1 MKIYP
6 ASFIHRLA
14 SSLQT
19 ARKQSKI
26 SKVTCIQTVHIYIC
40 IRGRDVSRKEGKDEK
55 RRGRYIYIY
64 IHARSRVEIIPE
76 ERLRSV
82 PVGSRFKLQPGRWLA
97 SLPPRPSGPFV
108 SLQASSF
115 PKARDTYAFRISS
128 SPRLKIKDRGAYST
142 LCRGRRFSEHI
153 ADLERQEETRML
165 S

>member
-64 IHARSRVEIIPE
+64 IYTREAGSKLSPRRDYGRCLWALALNYNQEDGWPPCPPDHLDPLFHSKLRPSPRHAIRTPSE
-76 ERLRSV
+76 S
-82 PVGSRFKLQPGRWLA
+82 
-97 SLPPRPSGPFV
+97 PPR
-108 SLQASSF
+108 L
-115 PKARDTYAFRISS
+115 D
-128 SPRLKIKDRGAYST
+128 
-142 LCRGRRFSEHI
+142 
-153 ADLERQEETRML
+153 
-165 S
+165 